1 MADNPYAGLRTLA
14 LSANAEQL
22 GFSPTVDL
30 PDVFGVVADLELQG
44 TATLVCLRDGTTSL
58 YYSSGGGAIGLGQH
72 ESIRQAALSFVG
84 LVQEYLGTF
93 SSGPDAL
100 PLPPGHC
107 CFTALTY
114 GGTRSLTASEADLNA
129 TDSEAG
135 SLYRAFH
142 AVIGAYRLWV
152 DTQPN
157 DAR

>member
-1 MADNPYAGLRTLA
+1 
-14 LSANAEQL
+14 
-22 GFSPTVDL
+22 
-30 PDVFGVVADLELQG
+30 
-44 TATLVCLRDGTTSL
+44 
-58 YYSSGGGAIGLGQH
+58 
-72 ESIRQAALSFVG
+72 LSFVG